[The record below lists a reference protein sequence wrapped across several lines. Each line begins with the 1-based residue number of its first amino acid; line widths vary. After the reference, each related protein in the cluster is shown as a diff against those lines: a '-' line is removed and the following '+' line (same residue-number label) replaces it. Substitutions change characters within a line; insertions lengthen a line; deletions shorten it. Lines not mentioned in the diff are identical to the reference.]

1 MNSGGDMSKGRV
13 LLAAPRGSCAGVARA
28 VSAVEKA
35 IGLYGPPV
43 YVRKQIVHN
52 SHVVAALVQRGAVF
66 VEEIDEVPPGATLIF
81 SAHGVAPA
89 VRSRAQQRGLRT
101 IDATC
106 PLVAK
111 IHREATRFA
120 DAGYE
125 IMLIGEAGHDEVTG
139 TVGHAPGQVHVVG
152 GPGDAAAVKVG
163 DPAKVAWVSQTTLSM
178 AETQATL
185 SALRERFPQLLDP
198 PSDDICYA
206 VQNRQKAVK
215 QIAAMSDLVVVVGS
229 ANSHNSAVLAEV
241 AREAGARAHLVD
253 HAGDIDENW
262 LDGTDVVGLT
272 GGASAPEILVQDVL
286 AWLASRGFDNV
297 EEISVTQ
304 EDASFALPRELAR
317 QYRPS
322 QILAHEQPSLDHDHL
337 W

>member
-1 MNSGGDMSKGRV
+1 MNSGGDMNKGRV
-13 LLAAPRGSCAGVARA
+13 LVAAPRGSCAGVDRA

-35 IGLYGPPV
+35 LELYGPPV

-52 SHVVAALVQRGAVF
+52 SYVVAALVQRGAVF
-66 VEEIDEVPPGATLIF
+66 VEEIDEVPEGATLIF

-89 VRSRAQQRGLRT
+89 VRARAQQRGLHT

-125 IMLIGEAGHDEVTG
+125 IVLIGDAGHDEVIG
-139 TVGHAPGQVHVVG
+139 TVGHAPGRVHVVD
-152 GPGDAAAVKVG
+152 GPGDVAGAKVG

-178 AETQATL
+178 TETQATL

-198 PSDDICYA
+198 PSGDICYA
-206 VQNRQKAVK
+206 VQNRQEAVK
-215 QIAAMSDLVVVVGS
+215 RIAAMSDLVVVVGS

-241 AREAGARAHLVD
+241 ARETGARAHLVD
-253 HAGDIDENW
+253 HAGEIDENW

-272 GGASAPEILVQDVL
+272 GGASAPEILVREVL

-297 EEISVTQ
+297 EEVPVTQ
-304 EDASFALPRELAR
+304 EDASFALPPELGRE
-317 QYRPS
+317 YRAS
-322 QILAHEQPSLDHDHL
+322 DILAHGGN
-337 W
+337 